1 MWGTPILG
9 EDRLTPPFLPPLE
22 ISSSKVSNSEA
33 PKDREEA
40 NELKSWQFQGN
51 KRIPTRSLQNPNQQW
66 YLEVSVIEFRNG
78 YGLGGAVVN
87 LTVLR
92 PANHIEA
99 LPPTVKHAESG
110 RFLAIM
116 PILNVI
122 TAINNKFS
130 ASMSILINRSGKFA
144 QLTRQYPGFANLPH
158 ERDSAEV
165 NADFPLGSS

>member
-1 MWGTPILG
+1 MAVP
-9 EDRLTPPFLPPLE
+9 R
-22 ISSSKVSNSEA
+22 
-33 PKDREEA
+33 
-40 NELKSWQFQGN
+40 FQ
-51 KRIPTRSLQNPNQQW
+51 SF
-66 YLEVSVIEFRNG
+66 LEVFVIEFRNG

-99 LPPTVKHAESG
+99 LPPTVRHAESG

-116 PILNVI
+116 PNLNVI
-122 TAINNKFS
+122 TVINNKYS
-130 ASMSILINRSGKFA
+130 ASMSILINQSGKVV

-165 NADFPLGSS
+165 NADFALGSL